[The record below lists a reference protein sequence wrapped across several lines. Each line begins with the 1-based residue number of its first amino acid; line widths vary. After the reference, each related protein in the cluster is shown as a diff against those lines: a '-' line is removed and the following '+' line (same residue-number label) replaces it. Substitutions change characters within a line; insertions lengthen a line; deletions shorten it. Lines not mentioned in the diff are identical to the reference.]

1 MHKIFNSFKKEKF
14 KAKNKKED
22 YHFENYKKNDN
33 NYFLNKFTDCKNCIK
48 ELKNDLILIGIN
60 KYLIKLK
67 LGEKFLDYGISKKFD
82 NIISDINILPNKD
95 IIIITNENMI
105 IINLKFNEYFIKEKY
120 QIKNNW
126 KMRPNVYTGSIQYFS
141 SDIIAINK
149 LLLKIVKFQI
159 QKLFLLT

>member
-1 MHKIFNSFKKEKF
+1 
-14 KAKNKKED
+14 
-22 YHFENYKKNDN
+22 
-33 NYFLNKFTDCKNCIK
+33 
-48 ELKNDLILIGIN
+48 
-60 KYLIKLK
+60 
-67 LGEKFLDYGISKKFD
+67 
-82 NIISDINILPNKD
+82 
-95 IIIITNENMI
+95 MI